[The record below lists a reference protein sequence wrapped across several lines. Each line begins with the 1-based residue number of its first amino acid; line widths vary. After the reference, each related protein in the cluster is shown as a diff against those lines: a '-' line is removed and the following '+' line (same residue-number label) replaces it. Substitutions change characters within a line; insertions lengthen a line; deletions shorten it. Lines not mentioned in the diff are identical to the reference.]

1 MKEKLLRAVRAK
13 HAAVMEEA
21 LVNIDVYEKA
31 VGIGEHPDL
40 VGAVEEQV
48 DRYVHALEMVEGVD
62 KILAFES
69 IGEIT
74 VDVDFPEYENTAVG
88 KTRY

>member
-1 MKEKLLRAVRAK
+1 MKDKLLKAVRAK

-21 LVNIDVYEKA
+21 LVNIEVYEKA

-48 DRYVHALEMVEGVD
+48 DKYVHALEMVEGVD
-62 KILAFES
+62 KILKAS
-69 IGEIT
+69 VSPPT
-74 VDVDFPEYENTAVG
+74 YENTSMG
-88 KTRY
+88 KTKY

>member
-1 MKEKLLRAVRAK
+1 MKDKLLKAVRSK

-21 LVNIDVYEKA
+21 LVNIEVYEKA

-48 DRYVHALEMVEGVD
+48 DKYVHALEMVEGVD
-62 KILAFES
+62 KILS
-69 IGEIT
+69 
-74 VDVDFPEYENTAVG
+74 ENG
-88 KTRY
+88 DHSG

>member
-1 MKEKLLRAVRAK
+1 MREKLLKAIRAK

-21 LVNIDVYEKA
+21 LVNIEVYEKA

-62 KILAFES
+62 KIL
-69 IGEIT
+69 GENKSHPDYSNT
-74 VDVDFPEYENTAVG
+74 VSG

>member
-1 MKEKLLRAVRAK
+1 MKDKLLKAVRAK

-21 LVNIDVYEKA
+21 LVNIEVYEKA

-48 DRYVHALEMVEGVD
+48 DKYVHALEMVEGVD
-62 KILAFES
+62 KILKE
-69 IGEIT
+69 
-74 VDVDFPEYENTAVG
+74 
-88 KTRY
+88 TR

>member
-1 MKEKLLRAVRAK
+1 MKDKLLKAVRAK

-21 LVNIDVYEKA
+21 LVNIEVYEKA

-48 DRYVHALEMVEGVD
+48 DKYVHALEMVEGVD
-62 KILAFES
+62 KILGS
-69 IGEIT
+69 VTTPPTYQNT
-74 VDVDFPEYENTAVG
+74 VTG
-88 KTRY
+88 KTKY